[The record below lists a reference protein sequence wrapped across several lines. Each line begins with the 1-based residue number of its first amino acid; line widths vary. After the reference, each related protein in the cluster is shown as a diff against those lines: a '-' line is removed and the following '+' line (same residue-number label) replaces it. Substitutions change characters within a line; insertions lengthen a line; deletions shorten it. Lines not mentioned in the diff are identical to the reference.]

1 MGNELM
7 NKINLYLKNNT
18 KRKHLYQIL
27 IVLCVA
33 IAFLVYSIMT
43 KPAISMAFDNINVE
57 SMRENT
63 SFGQVV
69 PVRVTAEAL
78 EGNDPT
84 NFVIYTEGVGGG
96 LSSEYQFDQENIC
109 EITAEDGKTVKL
121 HKEDVVDEKSGDVVK
136 HNYWFT
142 LQPEEKVAFT
152 LNYTSD
158 VEVISTPSNGGSST
172 EVLPSEE
179 QSAEETG
186 SSTEVTTE
194 TSESKPEENPT
205 EEPATTESKPEENP
219 TEEPA
224 TTESEPEENP
234 TEELATTE
242 SESEEKPTEE
252 PATTESETEKNPT
265 EEPATTESRQEEEP
279 TEDVPVDEGFLVGTV
294 GTKTYNQVALAN
306 IEYMDTKDVKTSEA
320 EQLTTMKQEVVTEE
334 PTTETTEDPI
344 TTEATTEMKAE
355 ESEQTSGK
363 LPVEE
368 GEGGSDT
375 SVPIEKADQYLNIYV
390 AASPDEDYEGIA
402 HTLIDRVNGWNGVT
416 PDEEIKNKKV
426 ANLYWTK
433 EENITDVVIKART
446 EEGVLVTVT
455 GDKNNFQEEDLK
467 DLTLHVQEIK
477 NENEGNNE
485 EEMEEPLKQMLEE
498 DANIIEYKDFDI
510 TLMANNQEVEP
521 TGTVNVIFHDM
532 GYDTTKNKVKV
543 FHTDEEQQVEEME
556 SSLEEDGNI
565 RMQTNHFSKYSIVVY
580 EEKEIEETTIEWQDP
595 SGRDYLGTGG
605 KFNAFLFGDLGDIP
619 DIEGSVA
626 VQGDIIF
633 KEKNSGLSVAGA
645 QISQTSGLKLKLD
658 PCALLFGG
666 NTITMQGNIST
677 MSISLDPNSQIWVK
691 KGFNQFDKFYE
702 NDVDGKFKYVTNIDV
717 FFEQAKTSLRNQNEK
732 LFKQTE
738 TDEFDVVD
746 LTTQEENE
754 INFIY
759 EGNKKQVIFKVN
771 ASQLN
776 NSDNIWEVSLPKD
789 VTAIINVIDDTK
801 TGNIEFKPL
810 TKQHNAT
817 FDSEYVELARRV
829 LWNFDPSIT
838 NVKVL
843 PNGNMLMGS
852 VLAPTA
858 NFDVSGV
865 GAGFNGTLVANN
877 LIGDGNSGFECHY
890 FPPRDPDKPEEEE
903 KEELTAIHIKKEWE
917 GGVPNNISEVT
928 VDIYNGDNIVTSVQ
942 LNESNNWE
950 RTVENL
956 PMYDDSGNKIT
967 YGVKEQSIDGYVASY
982 ISEGGEE
989 VWVPTDALTDQGV
1002 YLFISKD
1009 SSLEEKFI
1017 FNSSVTKGEDSS
1029 GLGEKVTNNVNGQN
1043 IQGWTDH
1050 DQILDG
1056 YQWIAEEGESGW
1068 RLKNKKENKY
1078 LSIGQGQLDLDQNGT
1093 ENQFTGTTLYTKYN
1107 PHIYYISDQ
1116 YNSGEYS
1123 SWSDDSI
1130 AAKFTAYYKT
1140 FTDQEVTIIN
1150 SKIKGKLRDVVV
1162 KKEWKEGTGET
1173 VDHDPIT
1180 VKLLRKIESESGYS
1194 DIGMTAILSKDSNWQ
1209 YVFQVPEK
1217 DENGNQYIYTVE
1229 EVNVPNGYE
1238 STISEPKNIAGAW
1251 ATTNGDGNS
1260 IDDLDIISK
1269 NCIIITVEQSKGKA
1283 TWMDNPYIMGAEG
1296 GKVIGKEFL
1305 ETIKVEDINTIPDQL
1320 SKYLD
1325 ELVNNHKKYLWE
1337 VTQVR
1342 ENTGGQ
1348 RIISIYNSEENKYLY
1363 IDAINETVSLKDE
1376 IEEWDYNGY
1385 RLGDGKSHNIDKPN
1399 TQNAQNYVGSYDSAL
1414 KAFKALIWTKS
1425 DLKNSAQGFQLYYWN
1440 NAKTEITITNT
1451 KVDTP
1456 TTVPLEIQKV
1466 DSTET
1471 KALSGAAFSLYK
1483 ADKDGEITIPGI
1495 NESVSLVAENL
1506 TSDSEGRISVGSV
1519 EIGQTYYLVETKAPA
1534 GYQILSEPIKFIPQK
1549 TTITIENGNTIAKD
1563 ITNKEGA
1570 GSKIVLQIQ
1579 NTQGYQLPD
1588 TGGEGT
1594 ACLTVIGISL
1604 MTVAVVGMFFM
1615 RKRQEHRGE
1624 V

>member
-7 NKINLYLKNNT
+7 NKINLYLQNNT

-78 EGNDPT
+78 QGNAPT
-84 NFVIYTEGVGGG
+84 NFVIYIEGVGGG
-96 LSSEYQFDQENIC
+96 LSSEYQFDQENTC

-121 HKEDVVDEKSGDVVK
+121 HKEDVIEEESGDVVK

-158 VEVISTPSNGGSST
+158 IEAISTLSNGGSST

-179 QSAEETG
+179 QSSEETG
-186 SSTEVTTE
+186 SSIEATTE
-194 TSESKPEENPT
+194 TSESKPEEKLT
-205 EEPATTESKPEENP
+205 EEPATTESKPEE
-219 TEEPA
+219 
-224 TTESEPEENP
+224 
-234 TEELATTE
+234 
-242 SESEEKPTEE
+242 KPTEE
-252 PATTESETEKNPT
+252 PATTESKPKEKPT
-265 EEPATTESRQEEEP
+265 EAPATTESKQEEEP
-279 TEDVPVDEGFLVGTV
+279 TEDAPVDEDFLVGTV

-306 IEYMDTKDVKTSEA
+306 VEYIDTKDVKTSEA
-320 EQLTTMKQEVVTEE
+320 EQPTITKQEVVTEE

-344 TTEATTEMKAE
+344 TTEATTEMNPE
-355 ESEQTSGK
+355 ESEQTTGA

-368 GEGGSDT
+368 GQGGSDT
-375 SVPIEKADQYLNIYV
+375 SIPVEKADQYLNIYV
-390 AASPDEDYEGIA
+390 AASADEDYEGIA
-402 HTLIDRVNGWNGVT
+402 NKLIDRVNGWNGVT

-446 EEGVLVTVT
+446 EEGVLVTMT
-455 GDKNNFQEEDLK
+455 GDKNSFQEEDLK
-467 DLTLHVQEIK
+467 NLTLHVQEIK
-477 NENEGNNE
+477 TENERNDE
-485 EEMEEPLKQMLEE
+485 EEIEEPLKQMLEE

-565 RMQTNHFSKYSIVVY
+565 RMKTNHFSKYSIVVY
-580 EEKEIEETTIEWQDP
+580 AERTIEETTIEWQDP
-595 SGRDYLGTGG
+595 SGRDYLGTAS
-605 KFNAFLFGDLGDIP
+605 KFNAFIFGDLGDIP

-626 VQGDIIF
+626 VQGNIIF

-666 NTITMQGNIST
+666 NTIDMQGNIST
-677 MSISLDPNSQIWVK
+677 MSISLEPNSQIWVK
-691 KGFNQFDKFYE
+691 KGFTQFDKFYD
-702 NDVDGKFKYVTNIDV
+702 NDVDGKFKYVTNIDE
-717 FFEQAKTSLRNQNEK
+717 FFEQAKTSLTKQNKK
-732 LFKQTE
+732 LFEQTE
-738 TDEFDVVD
+738 TNEFDVVD
-746 LTTQEENE
+746 LTTQEENA

-759 EGNKKQVIFKVN
+759 EGSKKQVIFKVN
-771 ASQLN
+771 ASQLK
-776 NSDNIWEVSLPKD
+776 NSTNIWEISLPKD
-789 VTAIINVIDDTK
+789 VTAIINVIDDTE
-801 TGNIEFKPL
+801 TRSIEFKPL
-810 TKQHNAT
+810 TKQDDAT
-817 FDSEYVELARRV
+817 FNSEYVELARRV
-829 LWNFDPSIT
+829 LWNFDPSIEK
-838 NVKVL
+838 VKVL

-852 VLAPTA
+852 VLAPNA
-858 NFDVSGV
+858 DFDVSGV
-865 GAGFNGTLVANN
+865 GAGFNGTLVAKS
-877 LIGDGNSGFECHY
+877 LIGDGSSGFECHY

-928 VDIYNGDNIVTSVQ
+928 VDIYNGDNIVTSIQ

-956 PMYDDSGNKIT
+956 PKYDKDGNKIQYT
-967 YGVKEQSIDGYVASY
+967 VQEEEVDGYTPSY
-982 ISEGGEE
+982 SYGTSKK
-989 VWVPTDALTDQGV
+989 VWAPVTELTDQGE

-1009 SSLEEKFI
+1009 NQGKEAYI
-1017 FNSSVTKGEDSS
+1017 FNKNVSKAAPIIS
-1029 GLGEKVTNNVNGQN
+1029 LGQK
-1043 IQGWTDH
+1043 IQGKLNGETVDCWEDNET
-1050 DQILDG
+1050 ILDE
-1056 YQWIAEEGESGW
+1056 YQWIAEKGENGGW
-1068 RLKNKKENKY
+1068 LLRNSDTKTY
-1078 LSIGQGQLDLDQNGT
+1078 LSIGTTLSLSEIGT
-1093 ENQFTGTTLYTKYN
+1093 ENQFAGEALYKLDE
-1107 PHIYYISDQ
+1107 IYPIYIYDS
-1116 YNSGEYS
+1116 NKKGEYTGFYS
-1123 SWSDDSI
+1123 NGAS
-1130 AAKFTAYYKT
+1130 FVAYQKVYV
-1140 FTDQEVTIIN
+1140 DQEVTIIN

-1180 VKLLRKIESESGYS
+1180 VKLLRKIEFDSGYS
-1194 DIGMTAILSKDSNWQ
+1194 DTGMTAILSKDNNWQ

-1229 EVNVPNGYE
+1229 EVNVPDGYE
-1238 STISEPKNIAGAW
+1238 STISTSKDTAGAW

-1269 NCIIITVEQSKGKA
+1269 ECIIITANANPEKKGDAIWMENPYVMQVSGSKVTAEKNTTLPEVSGSLKRHAMTEDFIKALEELANNEDAIWRVEQVSQSGK
-1283 TWMDNPYIMGAEG
+1283 DRF
-1296 GKVIGKEFL
+1296 V
-1305 ETIKVEDINTIPDQL
+1305 
-1320 SKYLD
+1320 
-1325 ELVNNHKKYLWE
+1325 
-1337 VTQVR
+1337 
-1342 ENTGGQ
+1342 
-1348 RIISIYNSEENKYLY
+1348 SIYNPSEGKYLY
-1363 IDAINETVSLKDE
+1363 IDPKNQKIALTDQEAI
-1376 IEEWDYNGY
+1376 WDYDGF
-1385 RLGDGKSHNIDKPN
+1385 RLGDRSDSSSDKKK
-1399 TQNAQNYVGSYDSAL
+1399 QNYIGPYQENSQE
-1414 KAFKALIWTKS
+1414 FKALIS
-1425 DLKNSAQGFQLYYWN
+1425 SGNDLKDQAQCFQLYYWN

-1483 ADKDGEITIPGI
+1483 VDNDNGTTIPEI
-1495 NESVSLVAENL
+1495 EDKVSLVAENL
-1506 TSDSEGRISVGSV
+1506 TSDSEGKISVGSV

-1534 GYQILSEPIKFIPQK
+1534 GYQILSGPIKFIPQK

-1570 GSKIVLQIQ
+1570 GSKIVLQVQ

-1594 ACLTVIGISL
+1594 VSLTVIGISL
-1604 MTVAVVGMFFM
+1604 MAVAVVGMFFM

>member
-7 NKINLYLKNNT
+7 NKINLYLQNNT

-78 EGNDPT
+78 QGNDPT

-96 LSSEYQFDQENIC
+96 LSSEYQFDQENIY

-158 VEVISTPSNGGSST
+158 VEVISTPSNSGSST

-186 SSTEVTTE
+186 SSTEETTE

-205 EEPATTESKPEENP
+205 EEPATTESKPEEKP
-219 TEEPA
+219 TEEPG
-224 TTESEPEENP
+224 TTESKP
-234 TEELATTE
+234 
-242 SESEEKPTEE
+242 EEKPTEE
-252 PATTESETEKNPT
+252 PATTESKPKENPT
-265 EEPATTESRQEEEP
+265 EAPATTESKPKEKPTESKQEEEP
-279 TEDVPVDEGFLVGTV
+279 TEDAPVDEDFLVGTV

-306 IEYMDTKDVKTSEA
+306 VEYMDTKDVKTSEV
-320 EQLTTMKQEVVTEE
+320 ERPTTTKQEVVTEE
-334 PTTETTEDPI
+334 ATTET
-344 TTEATTEMKAE
+344 KAE
-355 ESEQTSGK
+355 ESEQTTGK

-368 GEGGSDT
+368 GQGASDT
-375 SVPIEKADQYLNIYV
+375 SVPVEKADQYLNIYV
-390 AASPDEDYEGIA
+390 AASADEDYEGIA
-402 HTLIDRVNGWNGVT
+402 NTLIDRVNGWNGVT

-455 GDKNNFQEEDLK
+455 GDKNSFQEGDLK

-477 NENEGNNE
+477 NENEGNDE
-485 EEMEEPLKQMLEE
+485 EEIEESLKQMLEE

-580 EEKEIEETTIEWQDP
+580 AERTIEETTIEWQDP
-595 SGRDYLGTGG
+595 SGRDYLGTAS
-605 KFNAFLFGDLGDIP
+605 KFNAFIFGNLGDIP

-626 VQGDIIF
+626 VQGDILF

-645 QISQTSGLKLKLD
+645 QISQTSDLKLKLD

-666 NTITMQGNIST
+666 DTIDMQGNIST

-691 KGFNQFDKFYE
+691 KGFTQFDKFYE
-702 NDVDGKFKYVTNIDV
+702 NDVDGKFKYVTNIDK
-717 FFEQAKTSLRNQNEK
+717 FFDQAKTSLTKQNKK
-732 LFKQTE
+732 LFEQTE
-738 TDEFDVVD
+738 TNEFDVVD
-746 LTTQEENE
+746 LTTQNENA

-759 EGNKKQVIFKVN
+759 EGSKKQVIFKVN
-771 ASQLN
+771 ASQLK
-776 NSDNIWEVSLPKD
+776 NSTNIWEISLPKD
-789 VTAIINVIDDTK
+789 VTAIINVIDDTE
-801 TGNIEFKPL
+801 TGSIEFKPL
-810 TKQHNAT
+810 TKQDDAK
-817 FDSEYVELARRV
+817 FDSQYVELARRV
-829 LWNFDPSIT
+829 LWNFDPSIEK
-838 NVKVL
+838 VKVL

-852 VLAPTA
+852 VLAPNA
-858 NFDVSGV
+858 DFDVSGV
-865 GAGFNGTLVANN
+865 GAGFNGTLVAKS
-877 LIGDGNSGFECHY
+877 LIGDRNSGFECHY

-928 VDIYNGDNIVTSVQ
+928 IDIYNGDNIVTSVQ

-956 PMYDDSGNKIT
+956 PMYDPNGNKIT
-967 YGVKEQSIDGYVASY
+967 YEVREQQIDGYVADY
-982 ISEGGEE
+982 VTQGGEE
-989 VWVPTDALTDQGV
+989 VWVPTDVLTDQGV

-1009 SSLEEKFI
+1009 SNLEEKFI
-1017 FNSSVTKGEDSS
+1017 FNSKVTKGEDSS
-1029 GLGEKVTNNVNGQN
+1029 KLGEKVTNNVNGQN
-1043 IQGWTDH
+1043 VQGWTDN
-1050 DQILDG
+1050 DQLLDG
-1056 YQWIAEEGESGW
+1056 YQWIAEKRESGW
-1068 RLKNKKENKY
+1068 YLKDKEENKY
-1078 LSIGQGQLDLDQNGT
+1078 LSIRQGQLDLDQNGT

-1107 PHIYYISDQ
+1107 PYIYYISDQ

-1123 SWSDDSI
+1123 SSSIDSI

-1140 FTDQEVTIIN
+1140 FTDQEVTITN

-1162 KKEWKEGTGET
+1162 KKEWKEGAGET
-1173 VDHDPIT
+1173 VVHDPIT
-1180 VKLLRKIESESGYS
+1180 VKLLRKIESDSGYS
-1194 DIGMTAILSKDSNWQ
+1194 DTGMTAILSKDNNWQ

-1217 DENGNQYIYTVE
+1217 DSNGNTYIYTVE
-1229 EVNVPNGYE
+1229 EVNVPDGYE
-1238 STISEPKNIAGAW
+1238 STISEPKNTAGAW
-1251 ATTNGDGNS
+1251 TTTNGDGNS

-1269 NCIIITVEQSKGKA
+1269 ECIIITANANPEKKGNAIWMKNPYVMQVSGSKVTAEKNMTLPEVSGNLKRHAMTEEFIKALEELANNEDAIWRVEQVSKSG
-1283 TWMDNPYIMGAEG
+1283 DDRF
-1296 GKVIGKEFL
+1296 V
-1305 ETIKVEDINTIPDQL
+1305 
-1320 SKYLD
+1320 
-1325 ELVNNHKKYLWE
+1325 
-1337 VTQVR
+1337 
-1342 ENTGGQ
+1342 
-1348 RIISIYNSEENKYLY
+1348 SIYNPSEGKYLY
-1363 IDAINETVSLKDE
+1363 IDAKNQKIALTDQET
-1376 IEEWDYNGY
+1376 IWDYDGF
-1385 RLGDGKSHNIDKPN
+1385 RLGDRSDSSSDKKK
-1399 TQNAQNYVGSYDSAL
+1399 QNYIGPYQENSQE
-1414 KAFKALIWTKS
+1414 FKALIRDDK
-1425 DLKNSAQGFQLYYWN
+1425 DLKDQAQCFQLYYWN

-1506 TSDSEGRISVGSV
+1506 TSDSEGKISVGSV

-1534 GYQILSEPIKFIPQK
+1534 GYQILSGPIKFIPQK

-1570 GSKIVLQIQ
+1570 GSKIVLQVQ

-1594 ACLTVIGISL
+1594 ASLTVIGISL
-1604 MTVAVVGMFFM
+1604 MAVAVIGMFFM